1 MAFHGWYN
9 KHNIDEVILWLF
21 FGPIITFAGVYQVVT
36 FIISGP
42 GALSAVMR
50 WPEYTGS
57 ALGFLGAVEACIG
70 IILTLSVI
78 DLYRGG
84 E

>member
-1 MAFHGWYN
+1 MAFLEWYN
-9 KHNIDEVILWLF
+9 KHNIGEVILWLL

-36 FIISGP
+36 LIISGP

-50 WPEYTGS
+50 WPEYTGL
-57 ALGFLGAVEACIG
+57 ALGILGAVEACIG
-70 IILTLSVI
+70 IILTLSII
-78 DLYRGG
+78 DLYREG